1 MSDSA
6 AQGEDEMQARIAAL
20 EAELAS
26 VRRAH
31 DLQTQA
37 RERAEHEREQY
48 RKLYSLVA
56 FELERL
62 KRQLFGKKAET
73 VGPAQ
78 VQLAFGPVFD
88 ALARVEAGDASAQAD
103 LQNELQK
110 LRDEAEPAQQQPD
123 AERRS
128 VPGATVG
135 ATSSSR
141 RLRLKPSCS
150 SHRSDCC
157 RAASR

>member
-1 MSDSA
+1 MSGGA
-6 AQGEDEMQARIAAL
+6 AHGEDEMQARIAAL

-37 RERAEHEREQY
+37 RDRAEHEREQY

-73 VGPAQ
+73 VMR
-78 VQLAFGPVFD
+78 PVCSCK
-88 ALARVEAGDASAQAD
+88 RPSNVVASI
-103 LQNELQK
+103 
-110 LRDEAEPAQQQPD
+110 
-123 AERRS
+123 S
-128 VPGATVG
+128 G
-135 ATSSSR
+135 S
-141 RLRLKPSCS
+141 
-150 SHRSDCC
+150 
-157 RAASR
+157 